1 MKRFNCQY
9 QAAFPHPAAAAQ
21 QSPPSWVDAAVA
33 VQGRR
38 ARHTSTSERH
48 LNSMKPT
55 LNEVH
60 ESWEHHQH
68 LSNAG
73 SDQCTPAF
81 EASHTFRDF
90 YILFINVTS
99 VKPGWIFVA
108 SSYPQGRALHKHPA
122 QFLSL
127 AVFLP
132 QATTSSLLPPPGS
145 RPPHFLS
152 HKILS
157 NLNPTEDI
165 QLQSCMM
172 LKSCL
177 YVFDTCRVR
186 YGYTRILYAMLHC
199 ICTNLISGTPQ
210 KHEVWKVH
218 ILAFFASSQN
228 LSFSC
233 RITLILMGNSVT
245 STPLGFLKSA

>member
-1 MKRFNCQY
+1 MKRFNFQY

-21 QSPPSWVDAAVA
+21 QSPPSWVDAAVI

-38 ARHTSTSERH
+38 ARHTSTSKRH

-73 SDQCTPAF
+73 PDQCTPAF
-81 EASHTFRDF
+81 ERMPEASHTFRDF

-127 AVFLP
+127 AVFL
-132 QATTSSLLPPPGS
+132 SSLHRLQQVAC
-145 RPPHFLS
+145 FLHREADLHIFFHIKS
-152 HKILS
+152 YQTWIQQKTS
-157 NLNPTEDI
+157 NFKAAW
-165 QLQSCMM
+165 C
-172 LKSCL
+172 
-177 YVFDTCRVR
+177 
-186 YGYTRILYAMLHC
+186 
-199 ICTNLISGTPQ
+199 
-210 KHEVWKVH
+210 
-218 ILAFFASSQN
+218 
-228 LSFSC
+228 
-233 RITLILMGNSVT
+233 
-245 STPLGFLKSA
+245 